1 MGSWRCPA
9 DDALKSAQPVLPRA
23 EKLLSVGL
31 HVLCKMEI
39 GAWTCQEELGAGAAA
54 VVVEPLRAGGTIRA
68 PEKQVLSG
76 GS

>member
-1 MGSWRCPA
+1 M
-9 DDALKSAQPVLPRA
+9 
-23 EKLLSVGL
+23 GL

-39 GAWTCQEELGAGAAA
+39 GAWTCQEELGRGAAA